1 MRFRRGPGMLVGT
14 ATLVVLCV
22 GLALAERAEARRARE
37 RVIVSLKQGVE
48 AMRPR
53 AGALFALG
61 SAEAD
66 AEIRQWAAA
75 SGYRVSLIA
84 HDGRVHA
91 DSWTLPDLLG
101 RLEDHSR
108 RPEVVTARS
117 GGLGVAS
124 RRSVTTTRT
133 MTYVAAQV
141 GGPGRP
147 GGFLRFAHEHEPHP
161 FPWGAA
167 GVALLA
173 SVVAGF
179 VARQWENRQHRAVSR
194 HLAGWAELPSGAELA
209 ALAEEVDRRFRAKRE
224 ELEREAEVSR
234 SALAEVGEG
243 VVLIDGDGVVR
254 FANPTAVRLLGRD
267 LLAGRP
273 LVEATRSP
281 ELLAAVRETL
291 ARHEATHTSAP
302 GSESAELA
310 VRVCPLPHPVL
321 AAAIVMHDLRG
332 ERRLERARRALV
344 ADLAHELRTPLTV
357 LGALAEELKEEVDS
371 DLAATLERQVRR
383 LQAFAEELEE
393 LAAIESGQV
402 KLHRERVDGL
412 EAARQVVREAAGSAA
427 KAGVSVTVDG
437 TSAVLD
443 TDPVRLGQVL
453 GNLVDN
459 AIRYNRPGGS
469 VNVSVAPV
477 EGCVRFRVEDT
488 GLGIPA
494 ADIDLVFQRFY
505 RVRRGAMPEGGSG
518 LGLAIVKHLVHALGG
533 TVHLASQEG
542 TGTQVTL
549 SLPGLTAET

>member
-1 MRFRRGPGMLVGT
+1 MKIRRSPGMLVG
-14 ATLVVLCV
+14 AASLVVLFV
-22 GLALAERAEARRARE
+22 GLVLVERADAQRTRE
-37 RVIVSLKQGVE
+37 REIALLKQGVE

-53 AGALFALG
+53 AGALFAMS

-91 DSWTLPDLLG
+91 DSWTLPGLLG

-108 RPEVVTARS
+108 RPEVVTARG

-124 RRSVTTTRT
+124 RRSVTTTRA

-141 GGPGRP
+141 GSPDQP
-147 GGFLRFAHEHEPHP
+147 GGFLRFAREHERYP
-161 FPWGAA
+161 FPWRGA

-173 SVVAGF
+173 ATVAGF
-179 VARQWENRQHRAVSR
+179 VARQWETRQHRAVAR

-209 ALAEEVDRRFRAKRE
+209 ALAEEADRRFRAQRD
-224 ELEREAEVSR
+224 ELEREAEVAR
-234 SALAEVGEG
+234 AALAEVGEG
-243 VVLIDGDGVVR
+243 VVLIDSEGVVR
-254 FANPTAVRLLGRD
+254 FANPMAVRLLGRE

-273 LVEATRSP
+273 LVEAARSP

-291 ARHEATHTSAP
+291 LRHEATHTSAP
-302 GSESAELA
+302 GAESGDLA

-321 AAAIVMHDLRG
+321 AAAIVVRDLRG

-357 LGALAEELKEEVDS
+357 LGALAEELKEEVSS
-371 DLAATLERQVRR
+371 DFPATLERQVRR

-412 EAARQVVREAAGSAA
+412 EAARQVVKEAAANA
-427 KAGVSVTVDG
+427 EEAGVGIAVDG
-437 TSAVLD
+437 TSAEFD
-443 TDPVRLGQVL
+443 TDPIRLGQVL
-453 GNLVDN
+453 GNLVSN

-469 VNVSVAPV
+469 VTVSVASG
-477 EGCVRFRVEDT
+477 EGRIRFRVEDT
-488 GLGIPA
+488 GLGIPE

-542 TGTQVTL
+542 TGTQVSL
-549 SLPGLTAET
+549 SFPASATEG

>member
-1 MRFRRGPGMLVGT
+1 MLVG
-14 ATLVVLCV
+14 AASLVVMLA
-22 GLALAERAEARRARE
+22 GLALVERADAVRARE
-37 RVIVSLKQGVE
+37 REIRLLKQGVE

-53 AGALFALG
+53 AAALFAMD
-61 SAEAD
+61 SVEAD

-75 SGYRVSLIA
+75 SGCRVSLIA

-91 DSWTLPDLLG
+91 DSWTLPGFLG
-101 RLEDHSR
+101 RLENHGQ

-117 GGLGVAS
+117 GGLGVAT
-124 RRSVTTTRT
+124 RRSVTTART
-133 MTYVAAQV
+133 MTYAAAQV
-141 GGPGRP
+141 GAPGQP
-147 GGFLRFAHEHEPHP
+147 GGFLRFAREHEYHP
-161 FPWGAA
+161 VPWRGAA
-167 GVALLA
+167 VALLA
-173 SVVAGF
+173 AAVAGF
-179 VARQWENRQHRAVSR
+179 VARQWETRQHRAVAR

-209 ALAEEVDRRFRAKRE
+209 ALAEEADRRFRAQRE
-224 ELEREAEVSR
+224 ELEREAEVAR
-234 SALAEVGEG
+234 AALAEVGEG
-243 VVLIDGDGVVR
+243 VVLIDSDGVVR
-254 FANPTAVRLLGRD
+254 FANPMAVRLLGRE

-273 LVEATRSP
+273 LVEAARSP

-291 ARHEATHTSAP
+291 SRREATHTSAP
-302 GSESAELA
+302 GADGAELA

-321 AAAIVMHDLRG
+321 AAAIVMRDLRG

-357 LGALAEELKEEVDS
+357 LGALAEELKEEISS
-371 DLAATLERQVRR
+371 DLTATLERQVRR

-412 EAARQVVREAAGSAA
+412 EAARQVVKDAAANAA
-427 KAGVSVTVDG
+427 KAGVSLTVDG
-437 TSAVLD
+437 TSAEFD

-469 VNVSVAPV
+469 VTVSIAAV
-477 EGCVRFRVEDT
+477 EGRVRFRVEDT
-488 GLGIPA
+488 GLGIPE

-505 RVRRGAMPEGGSG
+505 RVRRGAIAEGGSG

-533 TVHLASQEG
+533 TVQLASQEG
-542 TGTQVTL
+542 MGTQVTV
-549 SLPGLTAET
+549 SFPASATES

>member
-1 MRFRRGPGMLVGT
+1 MLVGA
-14 ATLVVLCV
+14 ATLVVLLV
-22 GLALAERAEARRARE
+22 GLVLVERADAERARE
-37 RVIVSLKQGVE
+37 REIALLEQGVE

-53 AGALFALG
+53 AAALFALS

-91 DSWTLPDLLG
+91 DSWTLPGLLG
-101 RLEDHSR
+101 RLENHGQ
-108 RPEVVTARS
+108 RPEIVAARRS
-117 GGLGVAS
+117 GLGLAT
-124 RRSVTTTRT
+124 RRSVTTTRA

-141 GGPGRP
+141 GAPGKP
-147 GGFLRFAHEHEPHP
+147 GGFLRFAHEHERRR
-161 FPWGAA
+161 FPWRSAA
-167 GVALLA
+167 VALLA
-173 SVVAGF
+173 AIVAGF
-179 VARQWENRQHRAVSR
+179 VSRQWESRQHRAVAR

-209 ALAEEVDRRFRAKRE
+209 ALAEEADRRFRAQRE
-224 ELEREAEVSR
+224 ELEREVEVAR
-234 SALAEVGEG
+234 AALAEVDEG
-243 VVLIDGDGVVR
+243 VVLVNGDGVVR
-254 FANPTAVRLLGRD
+254 FANPTAVKLLGRE

-273 LVEATRSP
+273 LVEGARSP

-291 ARHEATHTSAP
+291 ARHEATHTSTP
-302 GSESAELA
+302 GSEGAELA
-310 VRVCPLPHPVL
+310 VRVCPLLHPVL
-321 AAAIVMHDLRG
+321 AAAIVMRDLRG

-357 LGALAEELKEEVDS
+357 LGALAEELKEEVSS
-371 DLAATLERQVRR
+371 DLTATLERQVRR

-412 EAARQVVREAAGSAA
+412 EAARQVVKDAAATAA
-427 KAGVSVTVDG
+427 RAGVTVAVDG
-437 TSAVLD
+437 TSAVFD
-443 TDPVRLGQVL
+443 SDPVRLGQVL

-469 VNVSVAPV
+469 VTVTVAPE
-477 EGCVRFRVEDT
+477 EGHVRFRVEDT
-488 GLGIPA
+488 GLGIPE

-505 RVRRGAMPEGGSG
+505 RVRRGAVPEGGSG

-542 TGTQVTL
+542 VGTQVTV
-549 SLPGLTAET
+549 SFPTSATEG